1 MPNFLINTDI
11 KLQNIIKDLK
21 SSSVI
26 GLDTEFIRESTYYPI
41 LALLQL
47 SDENHTYCLDI
58 LALEDKEPIIN
69 LLKDK
74 NIIKIIHSSKQDLE
88 VLNNYYDCYPEN
100 IFDTQLADNFLNPQ
114 ISISYSNLVKK
125 HFNVFL
131 KEGSWRTDWLKRPI
145 SNDKLEY
152 AGNDVKYLI
161 KLHEI
166 LKSELT
172 KLERYDWF
180 LEEQDLELKKSNV
193 VTEPAMAW
201 EKVNLPSKITETQI
215 NHLKILSKW
224 REEKAIQNDMPKRWI
239 FSDSELIKITLA
251 RSNKIMSILDNLKHQ
266 PNEEDISYILSV
278 LELKYDEAPVE
289 FKNFDASMYNK
300 RVNICHQTLE
310 VVCDEYKVASSLI
323 ANKRDIDLFARGRKD
338 IRFLQGWRF
347 KIFGKLVQ

>member
-310 VVCDEYKVASSLI
+310 VVCDEYKGASSLI

>member
-21 SSSVI
+21 SSCAI

-47 SDENHTYCLDI
+47 SDINHTYCIDI
-58 LALEDKEPIIN
+58 LALEDKKPIID

-88 VLNNYYDCYPEN
+88 VLNHYYDCYPEN

-114 ISISYSNLVKK
+114 ISISYSNLVKR
-125 HFNVFL
+125 HFDVLL

-145 SNDKLEY
+145 SDDKIEY
-152 AGNDVKYLI
+152 AANDVKYLI
-161 KLHEI
+161 NLHEI
-166 LKSELT
+166 LKNELIEL
-172 KLERYDWF
+172 KRYEWF
-180 LEEQDLELKKSNV
+180 LEEQELDLKKPNV
-193 VTEPAMAW
+193 VTDPSLAW
-201 EKVNLPSKITETQI
+201 QKINLPSKISETQL
-215 NHLKILSKW
+215 NHLKVLSKW
-224 REEKAIQNDMPKRWI
+224 REEKAIRCDMPKRWI
-239 FSDSELIKITLA
+239 FSDSELIKITLS
-251 RSNKIMSILDNLKHQ
+251 RPNKLMHILDNLKHQ
-266 PNEEDISYILSV
+266 SSAEDIEYILYV

-289 FKNFDASMYNK
+289 FKSFDPSMYNK
-300 RVNICHQTLE
+300 RINICHQTLE
-310 VVCDEYKVASSLI
+310 VVCDEYQLAPSLI
-323 ANKRDIDLFARGRKD
+323 ANKRDLDLFARGKKD

>member
-47 SDENHTYCLDI
+47 SDENHTYCIDI

>member
-1 MPNFLINTDI
+1 MPNFLINTEI

-21 SSSVI
+21 SSSTI

-47 SDENHTYCLDI
+47 SDENNTYCIDI
-58 LALEDKEPIIN
+58 LALEDKLPIID
-69 LLKDK
+69 LLKDR
-74 NIIKIIHSSKQDLE
+74 NIVKIIHSSKQDLE
-88 VLNNYYDCYPEN
+88 VLNKYYDCYPEN
-100 IFDTQLADNFLNPQ
+100 IFDTQLADNFLNPT

-125 HFNVFL
+125 HFNVLL

-145 SNDKLEY
+145 SDDKLEY

-161 KLHEI
+161 KLREI
-166 LKSELT
+166 LKSELINL
-172 KLERYDWF
+172 KRYDWF

-193 VTEPAMAW
+193 VTDPNIAW
-201 EKVNLPSKITETQI
+201 EKVNLPSKITETQL

-224 REEKAIQNDMPKRWI
+224 REDKAIQNDMPKRWI

-251 RSNKIMSILDNLKHQ
+251 RSNKLMHILDNLKHQ

-278 LELKYDEAPVE
+278 LKLKYNEAPIE
-289 FKNFDASMYNK
+289 FKNFDPSAYNK

-310 VVCDEYKVASSLI
+310 VVCDEYKVAPSLI
-323 ANKRDIDLFARGRKD
+323 ANKRDIDLFARGNKD

>member
-21 SSSVI
+21 SSCAI

-47 SDENHTYCLDI
+47 SDINHTYCIDI
-58 LALEDKEPIIN
+58 LALEDKKPIID

-88 VLNNYYDCYPEN
+88 VLNHYYDCYPEN

-114 ISISYSNLVKK
+114 ISISYSNLVKR
-125 HFNVFL
+125 HFDVLL

-145 SNDKLEY
+145 SDDKLEY

-161 KLHEI
+161 DLYKI
-166 LKSELT
+166 LKNELISL
-172 KLERYDWF
+172 KRYDWF
-180 LEEQDLELKKSNV
+180 IEEQGLELEKKNI
-193 VTEPAMAW
+193 VTDPDMAW
-201 EKVNLPSKITETQI
+201 KKINLPSKITETQL

-224 REEKAIQNDMPKRWI
+224 REEKAIKNDMPKRWI
-239 FSDSELIKITLA
+239 FSDSELIKITLS
-251 RSNKIMSILDNLKHQ
+251 RPNKLTAILNNLKHQ
-266 PNEEDISYILSV
+266 PSNEDINYIISI
-278 LELKYDEAPVE
+278 LELKYNEAPVE
-289 FKNFDASMYNK
+289 FKNFDPSTYNK

-310 VVCDEYKVASSLI
+310 IVCDEYKVSSTLI
-323 ANKRDIDLFARGRKD
+323 ANKRDIDLFARGKKD